1 MSVTITG
8 YTGCFDYL
16 HPDRKQTCIRLSLPD
31 GAPAP
36 ELSESW
42 PEDDAPAWEDRPPS
56 EIVDLIAARLES
68 YWIST
73 GREKKREVIAWCR
86 QNIVRLDREWAE
98 TYIRYMEKEIA
109 GMNKRIASLRA
120 EYIEVDED

>member
-1 MSVTITG
+1 MSVTITA

-16 HPDRKQTCIRLSLPD
+16 NPDRKQTCIRLSLPD
-31 GAPAP
+31 GAPSP

-73 GREKKREVIAWCR
+73 GREKKRQVIAWCR
-86 QNIVRLDREWAE
+86 QNIARLDREWAKSR
-98 TYIRYMEKEIA
+98 IKHMEQEIENMKKQILA
-109 GMNKRIASLRA
+109 LQL
-120 EYIEVDED
+120 EYIDNEEE